1 MPSKRSS
8 HQRYILETHE
18 SSRQELAPQ
27 YVNEKYFSRY
37 NYVTTYGPESG
48 QWTVYL
54 SYKLLLYF
62 LL

>member
-18 SSRQELAPQ
+18 SSREELVPR

-37 NYVTTYGPESG
+37 VELGD
-48 QWTVYL
+48 YL
-54 SYKLLLYF
+54 TSSSDVFTNLF
-62 LL
+62 H